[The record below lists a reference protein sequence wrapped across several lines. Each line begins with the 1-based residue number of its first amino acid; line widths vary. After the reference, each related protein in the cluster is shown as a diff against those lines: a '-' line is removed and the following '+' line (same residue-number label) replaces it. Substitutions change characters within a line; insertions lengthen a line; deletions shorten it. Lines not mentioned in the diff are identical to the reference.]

1 VAFIA
6 TRGAGNAAL
15 VKGLIPQNAEVVCW
29 PQNDAPGKKWLKD
42 LAAHAEKKVA
52 KAVIPAPYKD
62 MNEWTA
68 TVGTRTED
76 IFAALFR
83 NELVEPPAAKPESK
97 SEREPRIR
105 FFAPSE
111 LRDFQPDDDLVLVG
125 DCHITRGEVFVIGG
139 EPSVGKSRS
148 STYLAVSGATGRDWF
163 GLSVHQQFKTMIIQ
177 TENSRYRLRQEF
189 SELDC
194 DEIEKWIR
202 VSEPPPFG
210 LTLSNPEFQEDIGLA
225 LDSFKPKCVI
235 LDPWNAAARDDK
247 QRDYIETFQALRN
260 LLPTGADKPALGI
273 AAHTRKPQLKE
284 KRTGGTGLM
293 HLLAGSYVLTSVPR
307 CIFIMTRGSEDETDN
322 SVVWFNPKNSNGQ
335 SAPRSAWYRLA
346 NGFTPAT
353 DFDWSDF
360 DKPPDE
366 RKIVTLE
373 HMREVFG
380 GGTKRLYLKDAAH
393 ALATIADV
401 KDTSAYRALKTDGKF
416 AEYLSREGGKLK
428 FSSPKLLSTFGRRE
442 KQ

>member
-1 VAFIA
+1 MRPLLEKEWTDG
-6 TRGAGNAAL
+6 TRGEWAVPEVNAA
-15 VKGLIPQNAEVVCW
+15 GAT
-29 PQNDAPGKKWLKD
+29 LK
-42 LAAHAEKKVA
+42 
-52 KAVIPAPYKD
+52 
-62 MNEWTA
+62 
-68 TVGTRTED
+68 
-76 IFAALFR
+76 
-83 NELVEPPAAKPESK
+83 EP
-97 SEREPRIR
+97 REPRIR

-125 DCHITRGEVFVIGG
+125 DCHITRGEAFVIGG

-353 DFDWSDF
+353 GFDWSDF

-366 RKIVTLE
+366 RKIVTLDQV
-373 HMREVFG
+373 REVFG
-380 GGTKRLYLKDAAH
+380 NGAKELYLKDAAH
-393 ALATIADV
+393 ALATLADV

-416 AEYLSREGGKLK
+416 SEYLSWAHGKLK
-428 FSSPKLLSTFGRRE
+428 FSSPKLLITFGRRE